1 MHRLEGS
8 ARPVGGYGLL
18 NKNHSIRGSFRF
30 KRVLIVL
37 PIGGC
42 GCVCV
47 HACTRVVRRHLRGV
61 SPLLLPRFGESNS
74 EHFPARSSD
83 QLLEFFEAQSHVVR
97 AGLEVRILPLP
108 AVCWDM
114 MEPAMHT
121 SPCTWTRRGT
131 LVTDPSPSLLLFF
144 IPSKEELI

>member
-18 NKNHSIRGSFRF
+18 NKNHSIRGCFSF

-61 SPLLLPRFGESNS
+61 SPLLPRFGELNS

-83 QLLEFFEAQSHVVR
+83 QLLEFFEAQSHVVG
-97 AGLEVRILPLP
+97 AGLEVRILPL
-108 AVCWDM
+108 CL
-114 MEPAMHT
+114 
-121 SPCTWTRRGT
+121 PCAGT
-131 LVTDPSPSLLLFF
+131 
-144 IPSKEELI
+144 